1 MVTILDP
8 RETVPVEPAPLAVA
22 PPPPRER
29 GFMAYTMPFPGVKYY
44 AFEPRRRVEYPL
56 PDVAI
61 IRPTLTV
68 RLIDERV
75 ILI

>member
-1 MVTILDP
+1 
-8 RETVPVEPAPLAVA
+8 
-22 PPPPRER
+22 
-29 GFMAYTMPFPGVKYY
+29 MAYTMPFPGVKYY

-56 PDVAI
+56 PDVAT